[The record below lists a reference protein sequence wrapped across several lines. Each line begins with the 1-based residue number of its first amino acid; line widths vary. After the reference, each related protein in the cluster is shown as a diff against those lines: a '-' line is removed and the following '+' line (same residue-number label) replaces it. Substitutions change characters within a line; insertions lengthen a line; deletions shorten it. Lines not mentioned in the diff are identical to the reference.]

1 MKDDTGPLDDAAI
14 AHVYLDDGSGDA
26 APIGA
31 AGAADAARTRSI
43 TVGSEG
49 QRALVLTMDV
59 ITPIVDDPRAFGSIA
74 AANAISDVYAMG
86 GRPELAMTF
95 VGFPTDKLPIEA
107 LAEILAG
114 VRDVCARARC
124 AIVGGHTIVDPE
136 PKCGLSVT
144 GSVDASRVWSHKR
157 ARAGDALVL
166 TKRIGTG
173 VAGQSI
179 RAGKASPE
187 LIARVTA
194 QMIQLNDAACDVGLA
209 LGATSCTDVTGF
221 GLLGHL
227 RNIVEASDLTARL
240 RASDV
245 PLIEGVRAFVEEGVV
260 PGGTRRNLKY
270 ASPVT
275 SFDDAVPEP
284 LRLLLA
290 DAQTSGGLLL
300 CLPASSASEAVRR
313 LEDAGCDGASI
324 IGELVPFTEGAARI
338 AVT

>member
-1 MKDDTGPLDDAAI
+1 MKDDAGPLDDAAI
-14 AHVYLDDGSGDA
+14 AHVYLEDDA
-26 APIGA
+26 LHVAPS
-31 AGAADAARTRSI
+31 RERSVI
-43 TVGSEG
+43 APTSPGE
-49 QRALVLTMDV
+49 RALVMTIDV

-74 AANAISDVYAMG
+74 AANSISDVYAMG

-95 VGFPTDKLPIEA
+95 VGFPSDKLPIEA
-107 LAEILAG
+107 LGEILAG
-114 VRDVCARARC
+114 VRDTCARARC

-144 GSVDASRVWSHKR
+144 GSVDASRVWSHKS
-157 ARAGDALVL
+157 ARAGDVLVL

-179 RAGKASPE
+179 RAGKATPD
-187 LIARVTA
+187 LIRRVTD
-194 QMIQLNDAACDVGLA
+194 QMTRLNDAACEVGRA

-227 RNIVEASDLTARL
+227 RNIVEASDLRARV

-245 PLIEGVRAFVEEGVV
+245 PLIEGVRAFVEEGTL
-260 PGGTRRNLKY
+260 PGGTKRNLKY

-275 SFDDAVPEP
+275 SFEDAVPEA

-300 CLPASSASEAVRR
+300 CMPETTAHEAVRR
-313 LEDAGCDGASI
+313 LIDAGCDGASI
-324 IGELVPFTEGAARI
+324 IGALEPFIADGARMLVE
-338 AVT
+338 